1 MASQFNLQL
10 LDTHLDTELVTMLQ
24 AVGRLT
30 NRSLSIA
37 MEEWRYQT
45 WKGAAL
51 KRAAR
56 FMQNQALAA
65 AMNSWKQHH
74 DMCLMERAVAKFTQA
89 SSCRWAICAIFWLQA
104 YGI

>member
-1 MASQFNLQL
+1 MVMQL
-10 LDTHLDTELVTMLQ
+10 VVHLDTQLVVPLATQLDISFDMLQ

-45 WKGAAL
+45 WKAAAL

-89 SSCRWAICAIFWLQA
+89 SSSR
-104 YGI
+104 

>member
-1 MASQFNLQL
+1 M
-10 LDTHLDTELVTMLQ
+10 MQ
-24 AVGRLT
+24 AVGRLK

-45 WKGAAL
+45 WKGNAV
-51 KRAAR
+51 KRAAQ

-74 DMCLMERAVAKFTQA
+74 DMCLLERAVAKFTQA
-89 SSCRWAICAIFWLQA
+89 SSSRYAL
-104 YGI
+104 